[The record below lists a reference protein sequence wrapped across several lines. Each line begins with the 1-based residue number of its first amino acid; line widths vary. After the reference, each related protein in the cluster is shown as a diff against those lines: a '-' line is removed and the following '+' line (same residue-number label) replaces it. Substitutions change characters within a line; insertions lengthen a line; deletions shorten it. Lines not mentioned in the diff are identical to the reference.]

1 MSDDIQDNKASNYTK
16 NSLTL
21 IGTVSLGTG
30 VMIGAGIFSL
40 TGQMAEMAG
49 SLFPFAFLAAALVV
63 SFSAYSYV
71 KMASTYPSAGGIG
84 MFLHRAYGDSVT
96 TAFHALLMYCSM
108 VIAQSFLART
118 FGAYAAQLFDIPDN
132 SILITIMAV
141 MLIFVAFAIN
151 LSGNR
156 LIGSVASFLGFVKV
170 AGIALFAVAGIWL
183 ASDFNFLS
191 GSANEINSVSI
202 EQFLA
207 ATGLGILAFKG
218 FTTITNSGAEVI
230 DPHHNIGR
238 AIIISIALCIVIY
251 VLVGFAVAS
260 NLSLVEI
267 IQTKNYSLA
276 AASRPILGDYG
287 VWFTAILA
295 MVATAGGI
303 IASIFA
309 VSRMLTMLTEMK
321 LIPHSHFGMPGSIQK
336 HALVY
341 TIVIALILTTFFN
354 LTRIAALG
362 IIFYLIMDIAIHYG
376 VLRHLRHEL
385 KANVI
390 VLLIA
395 ILLDLIILLA
405 FIMVKIQSDVLV
417 IYVAFFIMLCIFVME
432 KLFLKKGKITKKH
445 DHH

>member
-1 MSDDIQDNKASNYTK
+1 
-16 NSLTL
+16 L
-21 IGTVSLGTG
+21 
-30 VMIGAGIFSL
+30 
-40 TGQMAEMAG
+40 
-49 SLFPFAFLAAALVV
+49 
-63 SFSAYSYV
+63 
-71 KMASTYPSAGGIG
+71 
-84 MFLHRAYGDSVT
+84 
-96 TAFHALLMYCSM
+96 
-108 VIAQSFLART
+108 
-118 FGAYAAQLFDIPDN
+118 
-132 SILITIMAV
+132 
-141 MLIFVAFAIN
+141 
-151 LSGNR
+151 
-156 LIGSVASFLGFVKV
+156 
-170 AGIALFAVAGIWL
+170 
-183 ASDFNFLS
+183 
-191 GSANEINSVSI
+191 
-202 EQFLA
+202 
-207 ATGLGILAFKG
+207 ILAFKG

-230 DPHHNIGR
+230 DSHHNIGR

-251 VLVGFAVAS
+251 VLVGFVVAS

-295 MVATAGGI
+295 MVATSGGI

-432 KLFLKKGKITKKH
+432 KLFLRKGKITKKH
-445 DHH
+445 DHLCLFLLDFHNLVSVYGTFRRFSNKLFTS